1 MVNKKQTIVRL
12 IVIASLFWG
21 GYSMLS
27 IFFNAFIYKIRPPI
41 RLFPQF
47 YFAIGYFFVGVGIYL
62 LIITIMASKKKGQA
76 PDPVTDSENLKA
88 RRKIKGDL

>member
-1 MVNKKQTIVRL
+1 MVDKKQTIVRL

-27 IFFNAFIYKIRPPI
+27 IFLNAFIYKIRPPI
-41 RLFPQF
+41 GIFPQF

-62 LIITIMASKKKGQA
+62 LIITIMAPKKKGQS
-76 PDPVTDSENLKA
+76 PGP
-88 RRKIKGDL
+88 KGDL